1 MAITYTITTDFGAKD
16 SLPTGDSGKIIKG
29 AEFTTEFNAIQSALA
44 LAATT
49 ANPTFT
55 GTATIPTA
63 AVTTFTFGGVNVTA
77 TAAELNLLDGVTA
90 TTAELNLLDGVTA
103 TTAELNILDGVT
115 ATTAELNY
123 VDGVTSNVQTQLDAK
138 APTASPTFTGTVN
151 MSGATVSLAND
162 AISGDKV
169 EGGTI
174 AATTITDLTTSTIN
188 IGLWDIEL
196 DGSDLRF
203 QYNGTDVFRITTS
216 GAIIAKDEVTAFG
229 SP

>member
-1 MAITYTITTDFGAKD
+1 MADTTTTTYGLTKPEVGASEDTWGTKINTNLDTIDDLLDG
-16 SLPTGDSGKIIKG
+16 
-29 AEFTTEFNAIQSALA
+29 
-44 LAATT
+44 TT
-49 ANPTFT
+49 AIAPNL
-55 GTATIPTA
+55 TAGSWQ
-63 AVTTFTFGGVNVTA
+63 VGGVVVTA
-77 TAAELNLLDGVTA
+77 TAAELNL
-90 TTAELNLLDGVTA
+90 
-103 TTAELNILDGVT
+103 LDGVT

-123 VDGVTSNVQTQLDAK
+123 VDGVTSNVQTQLNTK

-203 QYNGTDVFRITTS
+203 QYNGTDVFRITTA

>member
-1 MAITYTITTDFGAKD
+1 MAITYTITTNFGAKD

-44 LAATT
+44 LAATA

-63 AVTTFTFGGVNVTA
+63 AVTTFSIGGVNVTA
-77 TAAELNLLDGVTA
+77 TAT
-90 TTAELNLLDGVTA
+90 ELNLLDGVTA

-151 MSGATVSLAND
+151 MSAATVSLAND

-174 AATTITDLTTSTIN
+174 ASTTITNLTTSTVN

-203 QYNGTDVFRITTS
+203 QYNGTDVFRITTA
-216 GAIIAKDEVTAFG
+216 GAIIAKNEVTAFG